1 MPSAAPLSEKPG
13 SKSDP
18 TKTSVRSE
26 AEPERKIIEIEET
39 RHHQDECATSYTA
52 LEQKVQSLQDD
63 KRAFEELVA
72 TLQEKIR
79 HLEVPDEWEESS
91 GYLEERGEEERERER
106 EEEEQERERE
116 EEERERE
123 REEEERE
130 REEERK
136 REREEKRENVLCI
149 IETVFRVASI
159 AMVILVTE
167 LTIAWNKIQGVN
179 DTKSVGQL
187 IPLMIGV
194 GGIGHV
200 LLEATRKAIRKAT
213 REASRGS
220 TPVDGIVQEHSPDEP
235 FNITCYIAAHEERH
249 NTACSIASFPK
260 KTNGE
265 RLATWASDML
275 RMF

>member
-123 REEEERE
+123 
-130 REEERK
+130 EERK

-200 LLEATRKAIRKAT
+200 LLVAIR
-213 REASRGS
+213 EAIKGPK
-220 TPVDGIVQEHSPDEP
+220 PVEGTVQGRSYDEP
-235 FNITCYIAAHEERH
+235 YNIIRLAMSAQPNR
-249 NTACSIASFPK
+249 
-260 KTNGE
+260 E
-265 RLATWASDML
+265 RLSRYFSSASDMTEVE
-275 RMF
+275 